1 MELNDRIRYW
11 LGVEDM
17 LNENLVEDA
26 SATRPEIDNQD
37 LVAIG
42 HVLKRS
48 AQSIKSEINL
58 LNELPRRNVFVDK
71 KVRYLR

>member
-1 MELNDRIRYW
+1 

-17 LNENLVEDA
+17 LNENLVEDGN
-26 SATRPEIDNQD
+26 ATRPDIDNQD

-48 AQSIKSEINL
+48 AQSIKS
-58 LNELPRRNVFVDK
+58 
-71 KVRYLR
+71 